1 MLELIIF
8 LEIISIHEYMSVN
21 NEGEYLELVNDLRDQ
36 YNQMK
41 EDYEKKISFL
51 EEEIDELK
59 IDLQWKTNF
68 VYITDIFNSTRPSAR
83 KGTYVNY

>member
-1 MLELIIF
+1 
-8 LEIISIHEYMSVN
+8 MSVN

-68 VYITDIFNSTRPSAR
+68 VYITDIFNSTRQSAR

>member
-1 MLELIIF
+1 M
-8 LEIISIHEYMSVN
+8 SIQ

-41 EDYEKKISFL
+41 DDYEKKLSFL

-59 IDLQWKTNF
+59 IDLEWKSSLVF
-68 VYITDIFNSTRPSAR
+68 MDGQFDSTRPSAR
-83 KGTYVNY
+83 KSTYVNY